1 MTRFL
6 QCFFAIFLMGSNVFA
21 EDRQNITV
29 SPADTL
35 SADVINDIND
45 RLRAPQRRLELPD
58 LVGEWAVRQ
67 SVCLGGAEGVVVGG
81 LCVDDSV
88 ALEGAVQP
96 SGTYLER
103 TANWT
108 ITFKDEAN
116 DCAKA

>member
-6 QCFFAIFLMGSNVFA
+6 LCFFAIFLTGSNVFA

-67 SVCLGGAEGVVVGG
+67 SVCLGGTEGVVVGG

-88 ALEGAVQP
+88 ALEGAV
-96 SGTYLER
+96 
-103 TANWT
+103 
-108 ITFKDEAN
+108 
-116 DCAKA
+116 